1 MPKLKIEDGREIL
14 TKESDIQHSPM
25 WDKNIMT
32 HTDEDRSLPAG
43 GSIGSESDRSLF
55 SHP

>member
-32 HTDEDRSLPAG
+32 HTDEDQRKVSNA
-43 GSIGSESDRSLF
+43 RR
-55 SHP
+55 

>member
-32 HTDEDRSLPAG
+32 HTDEDQRKVSNARRWIQTGP
-43 GSIGSESDRSLF
+43 E
-55 SHP
+55 